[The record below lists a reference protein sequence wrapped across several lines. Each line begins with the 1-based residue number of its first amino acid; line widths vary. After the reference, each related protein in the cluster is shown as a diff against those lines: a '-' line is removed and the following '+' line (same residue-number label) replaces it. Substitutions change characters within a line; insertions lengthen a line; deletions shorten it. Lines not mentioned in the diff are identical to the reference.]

1 MQDHA
6 GNMTE
11 TLRKELKVTRIWC
24 IISSV
29 ITFCLLAAMIVLLW
43 KLQPAYEFMKETG
56 PVIRQTLEETDLGKL
71 SESLSG
77 LDVETLNETLQ
88 SLDTEE
94 LSQVLENVNNMSAL
108 VTELNEKYDSMVS
121 AFGMGGR

>member
-6 GNMTE
+6 GNATE

-29 ITFCLLAAMIVLLW
+29 ITFCLLAAMVVLLW
-43 KLQPAYEFMKETG
+43 KLQPAYEFMKEAG
-56 PVIRQTLEETDLGKL
+56 PAVRQTLEETDLSQL
-71 SESLSG
+71 SQTLSG
-77 LDVETLNETLQ
+77 LDVEALNDTLS

-94 LSQVLENVNNMSAL
+94 LSTVMESINHVSEL
-108 VTELNEKYDSMVS
+108 VDELNEKYDSMMS
-121 AFGMGGR
+121 LFGMGGR